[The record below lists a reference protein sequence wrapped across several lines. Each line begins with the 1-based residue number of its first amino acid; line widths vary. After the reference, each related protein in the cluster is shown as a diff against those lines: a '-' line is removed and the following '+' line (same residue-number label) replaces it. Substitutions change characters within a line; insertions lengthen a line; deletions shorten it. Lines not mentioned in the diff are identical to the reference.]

1 MNMTQNGH
9 TPQPEYHKMSIEGKI
24 LTRAGQFRV
33 PSSRT
38 KEEAF
43 TLLKAKMQAT
53 PKSRTLVIRR
63 VARYSLAV
71 AASAALF
78 AGAVWMMRFGMPRQS
93 VVAERG
99 HRIDYRL
106 PDGSSVALNA
116 DTKITFRKPG
126 FEKRRTLHL
135 EGEAFF
141 NVEKGSPFTV
151 NTERGRILVLG
162 TSFDVYSRDNEFKV
176 SCFTGRVRVSNGS
189 QSVIITPGEMVELE
203 NGMLVRTGKSDISS
217 LTGWRMGEFG
227 FENTPLSHVF
237 EEIERQFNVTFVLP
251 GIQGKSFTGTITDRN
266 LVDAL
271 DIVCIPMG
279 LTYEIGSNS
288 QIIIKYKTD

>member
-1 MNMTQNGH
+1 MTQNGH
-9 TPQPEYHKMSIEGKI
+9 TPQPEYSKMSIEGKI

-43 TLLKAKMQAT
+43 ALLKERMLDM
-53 PKSRTLVIRR
+53 PKSRTVVFRR
-63 VARYSLAV
+63 IVRYTLAT
-71 AASAALF
+71 AASVALIL
-78 AGAVWMMRFGMPRQS
+78 GAVWIMRVGMPWQS

-99 HRIDYRL
+99 HRLDYRL
-106 PDGSSVALNA
+106 PDGSSVTLNA

-126 FEKRRTLHL
+126 FDRKRTLNL

-151 NTERGRILVLG
+151 NTELGRILVLG
-162 TSFDVYSRDNEFKV
+162 TSFDVYSRDNVFRV
-176 SCFTGRVRVSNGS
+176 SCFTGKVRVTNESRS
-189 QSVIITPGEMVELE
+189 IIITPGEMVVVE
-203 NGMLVRTGKSDISS
+203 NGILIKKGETDISS
-217 LTGWRMGEFG
+217 LSGWRMGEFG
-227 FENTPLSHVF
+227 FENASLSHVF

-251 GIQGKSFTGTITDRN
+251 GIQEKSFTGTITDRN